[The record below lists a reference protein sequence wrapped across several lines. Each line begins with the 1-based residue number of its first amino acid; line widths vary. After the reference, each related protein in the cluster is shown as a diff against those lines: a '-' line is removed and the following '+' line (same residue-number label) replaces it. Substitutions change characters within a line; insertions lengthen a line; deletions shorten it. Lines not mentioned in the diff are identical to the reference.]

1 MEVRARSLRTSL
13 QLMNHLNQRLKLP
26 NREDLTESFDRP
38 IKSIV
43 VTEAGLPT
51 PLKPGLFGIQFP
63 RVEIND
69 NRLSLALVRCFDRPS
84 GEGHGQK
91 SQVPAAA
98 EGNDGFSDAN
108 RRRRQLPNRL
118 P

>member
-1 MEVRARSLRTSL
+1 MEIRARDWRTSL
-13 QLMNHLNQRLKLP
+13 QLMDHLNQRLKLP

-38 IKSIV
+38 VKPIV

-69 NRLSLALVRCFDRPS
+69 NRLSLALVRRFDRPS
-84 GEGHGQK
+84 GKGHGQQ
-91 SQVPAAA
+91 SQVPPAT
-98 EGNDGFSDAN
+98 EGNDGLSDAN
-108 RRRRQLPNRL
+108 RRRRQFPDRL
-118 P
+118 